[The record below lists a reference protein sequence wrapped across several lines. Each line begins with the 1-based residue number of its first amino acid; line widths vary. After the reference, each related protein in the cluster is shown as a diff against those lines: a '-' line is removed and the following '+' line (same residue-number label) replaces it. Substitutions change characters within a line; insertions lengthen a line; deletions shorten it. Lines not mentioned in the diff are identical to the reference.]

1 MQLYF
6 KLLAVSCIWGG
17 TFIATRVAAQ
27 YLEPFAGAFLRF
39 AFASVGLV
47 ALMLLRKR
55 AWPRLDRCA
64 WIFHL
69 VLALSGII
77 GYNFFFFSALKIL
90 PASRASLLVAL
101 NPVMVLFASSLV
113 FGEKLRWMQVLGGLV
128 ALFGAV
134 FVIARGAL
142 GSLFDHFGLGEALAL
157 GCPATWA
164 VYTLV
169 SRQISVAQT
178 PLVTTTLVCLIGT
191 VGLFPLALRD
201 GLPLG
206 ALPIS
211 VWAALVYLG
220 LMGTVLGFIWYTEG
234 IRTIGTTRT
243 AIFNNL
249 VPVFGVLFSVLL
261 LNETVSWAV
270 LVGGLLVVF
279 GVAVINVTPSVRRR
293 EKEIHS

>member
-1 MQLYF
+1 MGNASTPLSVRIYF
-6 KLLAVSCIWGG
+6 KLLAVSCVWGG

-27 YLEPFAGAFLRF
+27 YLEPFSGAFLRF
-39 AFASVGLV
+39 AFASLGLV

-55 AWPRLDRCA
+55 AWPRLDRRA
-64 WIFHL
+64 WMLHI

-77 GYNFFFFSALKIL
+77 AYNFFFFAALKIL

-101 NPVMVLFASSLV
+101 NPVLVLFATSLV
-113 FGEKLRWMQVLGGLV
+113 FGEKLRWMQVLGGLIS
-128 ALFGAV
+128 LFGAV
-134 FVIARGAL
+134 VVIARGDLAQ
-142 GSLFDHFGLGEALAL
+142 LFDQFGLGEALAL

-169 SRQISVAQT
+169 NRQISTAQT

-191 VGLFPLALRD
+191 AGLLPLALWE
-201 GLPLG
+201 GLPLASLPAAVWS
-206 ALPIS
+206 AL
-211 VWAALVYLG
+211 AYLG

-234 IRTIGTTRT
+234 IRAIGTTRT

-261 LNETVSWAV
+261 LHETIHPAAIG
-270 LVGGLLVVF
+270 GGLLVLL
-279 GVAVINVTPSVRRR
+279 GVGLINFW
-293 EKEIHS
+293 KQ